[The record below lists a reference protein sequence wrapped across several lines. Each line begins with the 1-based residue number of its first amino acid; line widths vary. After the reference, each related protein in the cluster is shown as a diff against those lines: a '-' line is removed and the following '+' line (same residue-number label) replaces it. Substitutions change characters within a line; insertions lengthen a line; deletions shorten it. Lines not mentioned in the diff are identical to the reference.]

1 MGTVS
6 VRTGAEN
13 TAMWCREMIGMK
25 RECKASCPTC
35 KTTFSVPGAVGIGNA
50 KIVCPNRKCRVR
62 LEVEMGSQVL
72 LKAKWIGRAPDAK
85 RTTI

>member
-1 MGTVS
+1 
-6 VRTGAEN
+6 
-13 TAMWCREMIGMK
+13 MWCREMIGMK
-25 RECKASCPTC
+25 RECKAICPMC

-85 RTTI
+85 RAIV